1 MAYSHHQPQGIACL
15 DGPQDSRRLHHDGL
29 AGRRRFQGAHVHPVG
44 LECGLGHPHEG
55 GPTLTSP
62 CAGSLQGSGSLV
74 YLRPPA
80 SCSRR
85 PAPPRPRGRP
95 DPRRRREGC
104 DVLVAERPGEHFVR
118 LWVDPESGCREMRG
132 SVSSNISCSFGERES
147 FSTAW
152 TSVIRSCRV
161 WPSRRSTASV
171 TSRPALAP
179 PGPGP
184 VRW

>member
-1 MAYSHHQPQGIACL
+1 MDPRTPAAFTMTGS
-15 DGPQDSRRLHHDGL
+15 
-29 AGRRRFQGAHVHPVG
+29 QGAAASKVPTCTQSVWSAASGTHMK
-44 LECGLGHPHEG
+44 G

-104 DVLVAERPGEHFVR
+104 DVLVAEPPDEHFVR